1 MGTEQMMA
9 ILGNHRR
16 FSLLLTASLL
26 CVASAFGWLRTRP
39 EMSGD
44 TAAHM
49 RRAAE
54 YYDSLVVLERAVAA
68 PNRVNPATAVALGY
82 LERLRLGLGSPFRLA
97 EFALSDPRLDDSTQ
111 SRVAWAILARL
122 RRGDAYIID
131 PSVADAFDP
140 QSNGA
145 AHLALIQHT
154 IESARDP
161 RAGELTVRLAY
172 ALAAGEQT
180 VTEQSDA
187 IAAQVAALVRDRVL
201 AQADLRD
208 LLHGSDVQHLD
219 PLAELVSRRRARTL
233 TVELPPAA
241 PLDAELQS
249 EGLAAVPRL
258 LDSIRALS
266 RATPV
271 GGASAS
277 AASAPVLGIG
287 SSSRLIVAGMAQP
300 PEPPVA
306 VTVRTHR
313 SQLTGGESAPEVA
326 RARSQFVNA
335 SVNSETLAGEYDMLI
350 ASGDTARGAGALAV
364 LAAATSLRP
373 MAQEAPWFPG
383 SPSPSVADLRAE
395 FGLAGVSFDRDVRR
409 EWQPYYLRMIG
420 TSLRDLQR
428 VLSGFSVAGLRIAV
442 AAGGLP
448 DTILALHD
456 PATRTIRM
464 SIFSSSGTLAHE
476 LAHDLDWQAARSLY
490 AGSGYSTDRAVREQ
504 RGPLAASMRD
514 LAAARVVRRGAPPTE
529 ERPAEVFARNVDWL
543 VAVSLAREGRSDGYL
558 SAVQDAALT
567 GYTTVSP
574 VAMIFGAARPLVD
587 AVEEMTYLPES
598 VRDGFL
604 SQWADA
610 RSVDPYLL
618 VRHILSVPLPRRR
631 ISLNPSPFE
640 DDPLSL
646 TSTGPAM
653 CADRA
658 ALVQEL
664 RARQT
669 LLDMS
674 LDARALGI
682 VRMRARWFSLDKR
695 PAWASSILGDAP
707 YSPTI
712 GELAVRRVRAN
723 LVGQLDTARGG
734 DQLRF
739 ATPSIFRPSS
749 STCSLSE
756 R

>member
-1 MGTEQMMA
+1 MA
-9 ILGNHRR
+9 LLGNHRR

-26 CVASAFGWLRTRP
+26 CVASAFGWLHTRP

-44 TAAHM
+44 AAAHM
-49 RRAAE
+49 RRAAAF
-54 YYDSLVVLERAVAA
+54 YDSLIVLERAVTA
-68 PNRVNPATAVALGY
+68 PARVRPSTAGALGY

-97 EFALSDPRLDDSTQ
+97 DFALSDPRLDDSTKT
-111 SRVAWAILARL
+111 RVAWAILARL
-122 RRGDAYIID
+122 RRGDAYVID
-131 PSVADAFDP
+131 PSVADAFD
-140 QSNGA
+140 SRSGGA

-154 IESARDP
+154 IASARDP

-180 VTEQSDA
+180 LSEQSDV
-187 IAAQVAALVRDRVL
+187 IAAQVAALLRDRDL

-208 LLHGSDVQHLD
+208 LLHAADVQHLD
-219 PLAELVSRRRARTL
+219 PLAELVRRRRARAF
-233 TVELPPAA
+233 TVERPPAE
-241 PLDAELQS
+241 PLDLDVQS
-249 EGLAAVPRL
+249 EGLAAVPAL
-258 LDSIRALS
+258 LDSIRVLS
-266 RATPV
+266 RATAVVPSA
-271 GGASAS
+271 GGV
-277 AASAPVLGIG
+277 ASAPVLGAA
-287 SSSRLIVAGMAQP
+287 SSSRLIVAGMAEP

-313 SQLTGGESAPEVA
+313 SQLTGTESAPEVD
-326 RARSQFVNA
+326 RARSQFVTG
-335 SVNSETLAGEYDMLI
+335 SVNGETLAGEYDMLI
-350 ASGDTARGAGALAV
+350 ASGDTTRAPGALAV
-364 LAAATSLRP
+364 LAAATSLRA
-373 MAQEAPWFPG
+373 MAQESPWFPG
-383 SPSPSVADLRAE
+383 APSPSVADLRAE

-428 VLSGFSVAGLRIAV
+428 VLSGFSAAGLRIAV
-442 AAGGLP
+442 VAGGLP

-514 LAAARVVRRGAPPTE
+514 LAAARVARRGAPPAE
-529 ERPAEVFARNVDWL
+529 ERPAEVFARSVDWL
-543 VAVSLAREGRSDGYL
+543 VAVSLAGEGRSDGYL
-558 SAVQDAALT
+558 TAVQDAALT

-610 RSVDPYLL
+610 RSVDPFLL

-631 ISLNPSPFE
+631 ISLNPSLFD
-640 DDPLSL
+640 DDPLRL
-646 TSTGPAM
+646 TTTGPAM
-653 CADRA
+653 CADIGSLA
-658 ALVQEL
+658 PEL

-669 LLDMS
+669 LLEMS

-682 VRMRARWFSLDKR
+682 VRMRARWFTRENR
-695 PAWASSILGDAP
+695 PAWASSILGAAP

-712 GELAVRRVRAN
+712 GEGAVRRVRAS
-723 LVGQLDTARGG
+723 LVGQLDATRGG

>member
-1 MGTEQMMA
+1 MA

-16 FSLLLTASLL
+16 FSLLLTATLL
-26 CVASAFGWLRTRP
+26 GVVSTFGWFRARP

-44 TAAHM
+44 AAAHM
-49 RRAAE
+49 RRAAA
-54 YYDSLVVLERAVAA
+54 YYDSLIVLERAAVT
-68 PNRVNPATAVALGY
+68 PSRVDAATAVALGY

-97 EFALSDPRLDDSTQ
+97 DFALADPRLDDTTRM
-111 SRVAWAILARL
+111 RVAWAILARV
-122 RRGDAYIID
+122 RRGDAYVVD
-131 PSVADAFDP
+131 PSVADGFDTHAH
-140 QSNGA
+140 GA
-145 AHLALIQHT
+145 DHLALIQRT

-180 VTEQSDA
+180 VSEQSDA
-187 IAAQVAALVRDRVL
+187 IAAQAAALLRDRVL
-201 AQADLRD
+201 AQADVRD
-208 LLHGSDVQHLD
+208 LLHTADVHHLD
-219 PLAELVSRRRARTL
+219 PLAELVRRRRARAL
-233 TVELPPAA
+233 AVERPAA
-241 PLDAELQS
+241 EPLDAQLQS

-258 LDSIRALS
+258 LESIRALS
-266 RATPV
+266 RSSNAPAAAPPMV
-271 GGASAS
+271 
-277 AASAPVLGIG
+277 ASAPLLGVAA
-287 SSSRLIVAGMAQP
+287 SSRLILTGLGQP

-306 VTVRTHR
+306 VTIRTHR
-313 SQLTGGESAPEVA
+313 TQLLGTQSTPDVE
-326 RARSQFVNA
+326 RARSQFA
-335 SVNSETLAGEYDMLI
+335 SASINTETLAGEYDMLL
-350 ASGDTARGAGALAV
+350 ASGDTVPSSGALAV
-364 LAAATSLRP
+364 LAAATSLRA
-373 MAQEAPWFPG
+373 MAQEVPWFSGAPA
-383 SPSPSVADLRAE
+383 PSVADLRAE

-409 EWQPYYLRMIG
+409 DWQPYYLRMIG

-428 VLSGFSVAGLRIAV
+428 VLSGLSVAGLRIAV

-514 LAAARVVRRGAPPTE
+514 LAAARVVRRGAAPAE
-529 ERPAEVFARNVDWL
+529 ERPAEVFARSVDWL

-604 SQWADA
+604 AQWADA

-618 VRHILSVPLPRRR
+618 VRHILSVPLARRR
-631 ISLNPSPFE
+631 ISLNPSLFD

-646 TSTGPAM
+646 TSKSATI
-653 CADRA
+653 CADHG
-658 ALVQEL
+658 ALAPEL

-669 LLDMS
+669 LLDMA

-682 VRMRARWFSLDKR
+682 VRMRARWFALDSR
-695 PAWASSILGDAP
+695 PAWASSILGAAP
-707 YSPTI
+707 WSPAI
-712 GELAVRRVRAN
+712 GDVAVRRVRAN
-723 LVGQLDTARGG
+723 LVGQLDAARGG

-739 ATPSIFRPSS
+739 ATPSIFRPSA

>member
-1 MGTEQMMA
+1 MA

-26 CVASAFGWLRTRP
+26 CVVSAFGWLRTRP

-44 TAAHM
+44 AAAHM
-49 RRAAE
+49 RRAGA
-54 YYDSLVVLERAVAA
+54 YYDSLVVLERAVVA
-68 PNRVNPATAVALGY
+68 PARVNPSNTVALGY
-82 LERLRLGLGSPFRLA
+82 LERLRLGLGNPFRLA
-97 EFALSDPRLDDSTQ
+97 DYALSDPRLDDSTQ
-111 SRVAWAILARL
+111 TRVAWAVLARL
-122 RRGDAYIID
+122 RRGDAYVID
-131 PSVADAFDP
+131 PAVANAFDS

-145 AHLALIQHT
+145 AHLALIQRT

-161 RAGELTVRLAY
+161 RVGELTVRLAY

-180 VTEQSDA
+180 ITEQSDA
-187 IAAQVAALVRDRVL
+187 VAAQVAALLRDRDL

-208 LLHGSDVQHLD
+208 LLHAADVQHLD
-219 PLAELVSRRRARTL
+219 PLAELVRRRRARTL
-233 TVELPPAA
+233 MVEQPPAE
-241 PLDAELQS
+241 PLDAGLQS
-249 EGLAAVPRL
+249 EGLAAVPAL

-266 RATPV
+266 REMPV
-271 GGASAS
+271 ALANASVAS
-277 AASAPVLGIG
+277 EPLLGAASSA
-287 SSSRLIVAGMAQP
+287 RLIAEGTAQP

-313 SQLTGGESAPEVA
+313 TQLTSTESTPEIE
-326 RARSQFVNA
+326 RARSQFVSG
-335 SVNSETLAGEYDMLI
+335 SVNAETLAGEYDLLV
-350 ASGDTARGAGALAV
+350 ASGDTARAPGALAV
-364 LAAATSLRP
+364 LAAATSLRA

-383 SPSPSVADLRAE
+383 APSPSVADLRAE

-409 EWQPYYLRMIG
+409 EWQSYYLRMIG
-420 TSLRDLQR
+420 TSIRDLQR

-464 SIFSSSGTLAHE
+464 SIYSSSGTLAHE

-514 LAAARVVRRGAPPTE
+514 LAAARVVRRGAAPTE

-574 VAMIFGAARPLVD
+574 VAMIFGAAKPLVD
-587 AVEEMTYLPES
+587 AVEEMTYLPEP

-631 ISLNPSPFE
+631 ISLSPSLFD

-646 TSTGPAM
+646 TSSGPAM
-653 CADRA
+653 CADRGS
-658 ALVQEL
+658 LSPEL
-664 RARQT
+664 RSRQS

-674 LDARALGI
+674 LDARALGL
-682 VRMRARWFSLDKR
+682 VRMRARWFTLDNR
-695 PAWASSILGDAP
+695 PAWASSILGAP
-707 YSPTI
+707 PFSPTT
-712 GELAVRRVRAN
+712 GDFVVRRVRAN
-723 LVGQLDTARGG
+723 LVGQLDAARGG

-739 ATPSIFRPSS
+739 ATPSIFRPSV
-749 STCSLSE
+749 STCSLSD

>member
-1 MGTEQMMA
+1 MMA

-26 CVASAFGWLRTRP
+26 GVVSTFGWLRARP

-44 TAAHM
+44 AAAHM
-49 RRAAE
+49 RRAAA
-54 YYDSLVVLERAVAA
+54 YYDSLIVLNRAAATPARVA
-68 PNRVNPATAVALGY
+68 PATAVALGY

-97 EFALSDPRLDDSTQ
+97 DFALTDPRLDDSTRV
-111 SRVAWAILARL
+111 RVAWAILARL
-122 RRGDAYIID
+122 RRGDAYIVD
-131 PSVADAFDP
+131 PAVADAFD
-140 QSNGA
+140 SESHGA
-145 AHLALIQHT
+145 AHLALIQRT

-172 ALAAGEQT
+172 ALAVGEQT
-180 VTEQSDA
+180 VADQSDA
-187 IAAQVAALVRDRVL
+187 VAAQVAALLRDRVL
-201 AQADLRD
+201 AQGDVRD
-208 LLHGSDVQHLD
+208 LLHTTDARQLD
-219 PLAELVSRRRARTL
+219 PLAELVRRRRARVFA
-233 TVELPPAA
+233 VERPAGE
-241 PLDAELQS
+241 PLDADLQS
-249 EGLAAVPRL
+249 EALAAVPPL
-258 LDSIRALS
+258 LESIRALS
-266 RATPV
+266 RSTEVA
-271 GGASAS
+271 GASPSGAHAPLLGTS
-277 AASAPVLGIG
+277 A
-287 SSSRLIVAGMAQP
+287 SSRLVVLGSAQP

-313 SQLTGGESAPEVA
+313 SNLLGVPALPDVERA
-326 RARSQFVNA
+326 RAQFVSG
-335 SVNSETLAGEYDMLI
+335 SVNAETLAAEYDMLL
-350 ASGDTARGAGALAV
+350 ASGDTLRGASALAV
-364 LAAATSLRP
+364 LAAATSLRA
-373 MAQEAPWFPG
+373 MAQEVPWFAGEPAPG
-383 SPSPSVADLRAE
+383 VADLRAE

-420 TSLRDLQR
+420 TSIRDLQR
-428 VLSGFSVAGLRIAV
+428 VLSGLSVAGLRIAV
-442 AAGGLP
+442 ASGGLS

-476 LAHDLDWQAARSLY
+476 LAHDLDWQAAR
-490 AGSGYSTDRAVREQ
+490 SGYSTDRAVREQ

-529 ERPAEVFARNVDWL
+529 ERPAEVFARSVDWL
-543 VAVSLAREGRSDGYL
+543 VAMSLAREGRSDGYL

-598 VRDGFL
+598 IRDGFL
-604 SQWADA
+604 AQWADA
-610 RSVDPYLL
+610 RSVDPFLL

-631 ISLNPSPFE
+631 IAVNPSLFD

-646 TSTGPAM
+646 TSKGPAI
-653 CADRA
+653 CADHGA
-658 ALVQEL
+658 PEL

-669 LLDMS
+669 LLDMA

-682 VRMRARWFSLDKR
+682 VRMRARWFASDAR
-695 PAWASSILGDAP
+695 PAWASSILGVAP
-707 YSPTI
+707 WSPAI
-712 GELAVRRVRAN
+712 GESLVRRVRAN
-723 LVGQLDTARGG
+723 LLGQLDAARGG

-739 ATPSIFRPSS
+739 ATPSIFRPSAS
-749 STCSLSE
+749 SCSFSE